1 MPLCVCVPACAR
13 TQMIEEPSEW
23 VIINTAEWMV
33 LSSCLYWNLPLTPMY
48 THIHAHTLLQLS
60 DCFFMKMAYA
70 FWLPTPYTRRFHM
83 RTRHVL
89 NVHFYLLVASAALML
104 SSCACNLVLCLVF
117 REYISSFGLCR
128 AASAV
133 NVCLHLFVCVWEYC
147 EVLDLYLSSEN
158 HHPLVFLLAR
168 TSKKYTTKEQEQD
181 SVFIVP
187 IWWTTRVS
195 KLFRNTAAN
204 F

>member
-1 MPLCVCVPACAR
+1 
-13 TQMIEEPSEW
+13 
-23 VIINTAEWMV
+23 
-33 LSSCLYWNLPLTPMY
+33 
-48 THIHAHTLLQLS
+48 
-60 DCFFMKMAYA
+60 MAYA
-70 FWLPTPYTRRFHM
+70 FWLPTPYTLRFHM

-89 NVHFYLLVASAALML
+89 NVQFYLLIASAALML

-147 EVLDLYLSSEN
+147 EFLDLYLSSEN

-187 IWWTTRVS
+187 IWWTTRIS
-195 KLFRNTAAN
+195 KLFQEHSSKFLTLKKKWLWNLFSKSGPLSLFCVFFKDCYFFTLLLIT
-204 F
+204 

>member
-1 MPLCVCVPACAR
+1 
-13 TQMIEEPSEW
+13 
-23 VIINTAEWMV
+23 
-33 LSSCLYWNLPLTPMY
+33 
-48 THIHAHTLLQLS
+48 
-60 DCFFMKMAYA
+60 MAYA
-70 FWLPTPYTRRFHM
+70 FWLPTPYTLRFHM

-89 NVHFYLLVASAALML
+89 YVQFYLLIASAALML

-117 REYISSFGLCR
+117 REYISSFGLCW
-128 AASAV
+128 AASSV

-147 EVLDLYLSSEN
+147 EFLDLYLSSEN

-168 TSKKYTTKEQEQD
+168 TSKKYTTQEQD

-187 IWWTTRVS
+187 IWWTTRIS

-204 F
+204 FLQRKNGFEICFKNQDLLVSFVFSLKTVIFFTLLLIT

>member
-1 MPLCVCVPACAR
+1 
-13 TQMIEEPSEW
+13 
-23 VIINTAEWMV
+23 
-33 LSSCLYWNLPLTPMY
+33 
-48 THIHAHTLLQLS
+48 
-60 DCFFMKMAYA
+60 MKIAYA
-70 FWLPTPYTRRFHM
+70 FWLPTPYTLRFHM

-89 NVHFYLLVASAALML
+89 NVQFYLLIASAALML
-104 SSCACNLVLCLVF
+104 SSCACNLVLCLIF

-147 EVLDLYLSSEN
+147 EFLDLYLSSKS

-181 SVFIVP
+181 SDSQREEKRLLIKVFFGWWLWELFLLRAPCWLTVFIVP
-187 IWWTTRVS
+187 IWWTTRIS